1 MFCVTEGV
9 FSLLEVCRAI
19 NILSM
24 FYEDR
29 KKCLETA
36 DKLWFG
42 IVDQYKQI
50 NSPESIVAVFT
61 ALPSLNKSR
70 NLVMKVSSLQECK

>member
-1 MFCVTEGV
+1 MSEGV
-9 FSLLEVCRAI
+9 FSVLEVCRAI
-19 NILSM
+19 SILSM

-50 NSPESIVAVFT
+50 NDPETIVAVFG
-61 ALPSLNKSR
+61 ALPSLKKSR
-70 NLVMKVSSLQECK
+70 NIVMKVR